1 MKTFRLKYSTR
12 AVADLDHLAAFAI
25 GVNTPDFARRYVA
38 KLRNEV
44 ESLSYLADMLPKS
57 KYRLPLLYH
66 PEAKTI
72 PIGNNRLTG
81 PRATGRGTGR
91 EVIAAQEQNDYKRK
105 QTNIL
110 KHI

>member
-12 AVADLDHLAAFAI
+12 AVADLDRLAAFAI
-25 GVNTPDFARRYVA
+25 GVHTPDFARRYVA

-66 PEAKTI
+66 PEARTL
-72 PIGNNRLTG
+72 PVGNNRLT
-81 PRATGRGTGR
+81 
-91 EVIAAQEQNDYKRK
+91 VIFHIDGETVFVDK
-105 QTNIL
+105 IL
-110 KHI
+110 PSAMMTH

>member
-1 MKTFRLKYSTR
+1 MKTFRLKYSTH
-12 AVADLDHLAAFAI
+12 AVADLDHMAAFAI

-72 PIGNNRLTG
+72 PIGNNRLT
-81 PRATGRGTGR
+81 
-91 EVIAAQEQNDYKRK
+91 VIFHIDGETVFVDK
-105 QTNIL
+105 IL
-110 KHI
+110 PSAMMTH

>member
-1 MKTFRLKYSTR
+1 M
-12 AVADLDHLAAFAI
+12 AAFAI

-72 PIGNNRLTG
+72 PIGNNRLT
-81 PRATGRGTGR
+81 
-91 EVIAAQEQNDYKRK
+91 VIFHIDGETVFVDK
-105 QTNIL
+105 IL
-110 KHI
+110 PSAMMTH